1 MAGNKGLGLLLAGGA
16 ALVLMGG
23 KKKKRSKSSGS
34 SSSPTSPAY
43 EPAGSDVIPT
53 TPPPTPKK
61 DKKPDA
67 APYPINSSASDQV
80 LSDYASNPSAFES
93 EHNVYDGDAIADA
106 IYMLA
111 QPDCP
116 KKLSRNN
123 SRHRLCI
130 GEWMRIRSRVDQI
143 AANKQSSGSQGV
155 TVIEPFPADSN
166 NWLGMY
172 AADPELFGENYGLG
186 RYAGGDSVTEFIYRQ
201 AQPHCPETLDK
212 NDPAHQLCIQE
223 YLRIRDE
230 VFRIIQESD

>member
-53 TPPPTPKK
+53 TPPQTPKK

-67 APYPINSSASDQV
+67 KPYPIDRTASDQV
-80 LSDYASNPSAFES
+80 LSDYAENPSEFENT
-93 EHNVYDGDAIADA
+93 HNAYDGDAIADV
-106 IYMLA
+106 IYRMS

-116 KKLSRNN
+116 KTLSRNN

-143 AANKQSSGSQGV
+143 AASKKGV
-155 TVIEPFPADSN
+155 EVIEPFPAESQ

-186 RYAGGDSVTEFIYRQ
+186 KYAGGDDVTEFIYRS
-201 AQPHCPETLDK
+201 AQPHCPGTLDE
-212 NDPAHQLCIQE
+212 NNPAHQLCIQE